1 MKEVPQYHLFTTELL
16 RSVLARSDD
25 ITLLRTLVERKA
37 SKAKFAVYCE
47 KATLEAEAREEQR
60 SVKENEIL
68 NYFSTARIDS
78 SVQKKYLSHRQLEN
92 IARKLLS
99 ISAQFESDDVGF
111 SNPSEQHVYMVMSE
125 KLGEEPEEP
134 CSARDS
140 PTKLRPA
147 VSSKSKILESCLF
160 GESVSVALVL
170 SHCVSSSREAFSM
183 EICKCRKLASV
194 DQMGALPK
202 ISVVVNPKMSVELS
216 KKGNWGSNEWMKNMV
231 LMLMNKNIGLL
242 MKMQQFKEEATQ
254 RLHSF
259 SEPSLPPSV
268 EDLDRK
274 LTRARSYEASG
285 PFSPVLLPSAFPR
298 QLCHYLLFDIDNAY
312 FESSHNLEERIR
324 TTHSVL
330 TIQHSY
336 KQYVQLK
343 KQEALRH
350 VANSIALHQAL
361 RTCHF
366 LKRNRTRL
374 RVALWRLRHWYPVLV
389 NRWRERKDK
398 KNYSAV
404 SYQGLRFEIVDI
416 QRLARGFLTR
426 KRKLCPKKRKHIS
439 SAYEWKTFQWRY
451 IFTETADTLAAYR
464 ELSQQLRIVRQAIVE
479 DPRSAKVKRDR
490 ATTLERDL
498 ARQLNELCTAVK
510 PKRVELIV

>member
-25 ITLLRTLVERKA
+25 ITLLRTLIERKA
-37 SKAKFAVYCE
+37 SKAKFAAYCE
-47 KATLEAEAREEQR
+47 KATLEAEAREDQR
-60 SVKENEIL
+60 TVKENEIL

-78 SVQKKYLSHRQLEN
+78 SVQKKYMSLRQLEN

-125 KLGEEPEEP
+125 KLGEEAEEP
-134 CSARDS
+134 GSARDS
-140 PTKLRPA
+140 PTKVRPT

-170 SHCVSSSREAFSM
+170 SHCVSSSREAFCM
-183 EICKCRKLASV
+183 EICKCRKLASAEQV
-194 DQMGALPK
+194 STLPK

-216 KKGNWGSNEWMKNMV
+216 KKGTWGSNEWMKNMV

-242 MKMQQFKEEATQ
+242 MKMQQFREEATQ
-254 RLHSF
+254 RLHLPS
-259 SEPSLPPSV
+259 SPSLPPSV

-274 LTRARSYEASG
+274 LARARSYEVSG

-298 QLCHYLLFDIDNAY
+298 QLCHYLLFDLDNSY
-312 FESSHNLEERIR
+312 FESTHNLETRIR

-330 TIQHSY
+330 TIQHCY
-336 KQYVQLK
+336 KQYMQRK
-343 KQEALRH
+343 RQEALRS
-350 VANSIALHQAL
+350 VTNSLDMYRAL
-361 RTCHF
+361 RTCRF

-374 RVALWRLRHWYPVLV
+374 RVALWRLKHWYPLLV
-389 NRWRERKDK
+389 SRWREKKDK
-398 KNYSAV
+398 KDYSKV
-404 SYQGLRFEIVDI
+404 SYQGLRLEIVDL

-426 KRKLCPKKRKHIS
+426 KQKIRPKKRKHIS

-451 IFTETADTLAAYR
+451 IYTETADTLATYR

-479 DPRSAKVKRDR
+479 DPRSAKMKRDR
-490 ATTLERDL
+490 AATLERDL
-498 ARQLNELCTAVK
+498 AHQLAELSTVVK
-510 PKRVELIV
+510 SKRLELLV